1 MKDNGENHPENL
13 IKLALSHYFN
23 ILEGKDLSY
32 FHKSSLIP
40 VKDKKFLYD
49 LWEEHEQVRKDFRL
63 NDEFTNLKIPPWKQV
78 KPSFSYMDLK
88 ISIAEKLFDEC
99 IFCERRCGVNRNDES
114 GFCGVKK
121 SKIAS
126 EFLHMGEE
134 APLIP
139 SHTIFFT
146 GCTFKCVYC
155 QNMDISQHPDQGILY
170 TEDKL
175 AEFMDDRKLEGSR
188 NVNFVGGDPNPHLLY
203 ILKAINL
210 IRENIPVIWNSNFYA
225 TQEAM
230 YLLDGAVDLYLSD
243 FKYGND
249 DCAMRLSG
257 ISNYWNVVTRN
268 HMIAFESGDMIIRHL
283 LLPGHVE
290 CCTFPILDWIY
301 GNLGKEVVLNIMDQ
315 YRPLYRAFNH
325 NDISG
330 FLQRQEYVEAVDYA
344 RKLGFVNLI

>member
-1 MKDNGENHPENL
+1 
-13 IKLALSHYFN
+13 
-23 ILEGKDLSY
+23 
-32 FHKSSLIP
+32 
-40 VKDKKFLYD
+40 
-49 LWEEHEQVRKDFRL
+49 
-63 NDEFTNLKIPPWKQV
+63 
-78 KPSFSYMDLK
+78 
-88 ISIAEKLFDEC
+88 
-99 IFCERRCGVNRNDES
+99 
-114 GFCGVKK
+114 
-121 SKIAS
+121 
-126 EFLHMGEE
+126 
-134 APLIP
+134 
-139 SHTIFFT
+139 
-146 GCTFKCVYC
+146 
-155 QNMDISQHPDQGILY
+155 MDISQHPDQGILY